1 MICFYKK
8 VCKME
13 NISILYIGFGP
24 KIQFFLEAAQ
34 PAFLSLLPPQ
44 PSWSPSV

>member
-8 VCKME
+8 VWKME

-24 KIQFFLEAAQ
+24 KIQFFLEAA
-34 PAFLSLLPPQ
+34 PACLPLFA
-44 PSWSPSV
+44 SPTAQLVA